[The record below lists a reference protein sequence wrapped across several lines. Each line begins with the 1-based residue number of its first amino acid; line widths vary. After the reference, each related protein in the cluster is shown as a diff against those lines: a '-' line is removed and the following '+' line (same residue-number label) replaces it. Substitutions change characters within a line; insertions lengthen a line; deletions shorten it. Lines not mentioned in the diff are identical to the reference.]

1 MSTYSSDLK
10 LELIGTGE
18 ASGTWGSDTNNN
30 LNLIQQAIAG
40 VETVTLSS
48 GGTLALV
55 MTNKAIS
62 NARNMVIKFTTAS
75 IAASTI
81 CTVPDSIEKFYIF
94 DATGLTNPTNLQI
107 KTASGTGFTLDAAKI
122 YAAYTDGTNL
132 TEISLDTLGGTVA
145 SAQIADS
152 AVTTAKIADV
162 NVTTAKIADD
172 AVTLAK
178 MAPGT
183 DGNIISY
190 DASGNPVAVATG
202 TCGQVLTSAGA
213 GAPPTFADAASG
225 GTSWV
230 TTKKTA
236 TFTAVAGEGYFCDT
250 SGGSFTVNLPAG
262 AAGALV
268 SINDYARTF
277 GSNAITISPNGT
289 EKISGVNASISGAVN
304 GQTLTF
310 VYVDSTQGWINTI
323 DSDAGL
329 VPSLFVA
336 ASGGTEVITGD
347 FKTHIFTGPGTFSV
361 SGTAPGPSGN
371 PNAMEYL
378 VVAGGGAGNGSPDG
392 SSPAYVG
399 GAGGAGGMR
408 FNYPGTCFAAA
419 AGAFPITVGAG
430 GTIQPSISGSPSTFS
445 TITSAGGGGPNT
457 AGGSG
462 GGGSS
467 TPTSSGPGGAG
478 NTPPVSPSQG
488 APGGSSAL
496 GRYGGGG
503 GGGGGACGTA
513 GSGVTGGPG
522 TEVANAFIGPGVAAC
537 FGTPGPAGRF
547 FAGGGGGALIQPVSN
562 GSGGSG
568 GGGPGVGGDTTSP
581 GPAST
586 SGTVNTGGGGG
597 SAARYPGAANGGA
610 GGSGIVMIRYKF
622 Q

>member
-1 MSTYSSDLK
+1 MTSAYSTDLK
-10 LELIGTGE
+10 LELMVTGE
-18 ASGTWGSDTNNN
+18 NAGTWGDNTNNN

-48 GGTLALV
+48 GGTLALA
-55 MTNKAIS
+55 MTDKTIS
-62 NARNMVIKFTTAS
+62 NARNMVIKFATAS

-81 CTVPDSIEKFYIF
+81 CTIPDSIEKFYIF
-94 DATGLTNPTNLQI
+94 DATGLTNPTNLTI
-107 KTASGTGFTLDAAKI
+107 KTASGTGFVLDAAKI
-122 YAAYTDGTNL
+122 YAAYSDGTNL
-132 TEISLDTLGGTVA
+132 NEISLDTLGGTVA
-145 SAQIADS
+145 AANITGTIATS
-152 AVTTAKIADV
+152 Q
-162 NVTTAKIADD
+162 IADD

-262 AAGALV
+262 AAGAIV
-268 SINDYARTF
+268 SVNDYARTF
-277 GSNAITISPNGT
+277 GTNAIEIAPDGT
-289 EKISGVNASISGAVN
+289 EKISGVNAALTGAVN
-304 GQTLTF
+304 GQTLEL
-310 VYVDSTQGWINTI
+310 VYVDSTQGWINTV
-323 DSDAGL
+323 DTDAGL
-329 VPSLFVA
+329 VPTLFFA
-336 ASGGTEVITGD
+336 ATGGTGVTTGD
-347 FKTHIFTGPGTFSV
+347 FKTHIFTGPGTFQV

-371 PNAMEYL
+371 PNKLEYL

-392 SSPAYVG
+392 STPAYVG
-399 GAGGAGGMR
+399 GGGGAGGMR
-408 FNYPGTCFAAA
+408 FNYPGTCFTGV
-419 AGAFPITVGAG
+419 AGGFEIAVGAG
-430 GTIQPSISGSPSTFS
+430 GTIQPSVPGSVSTFS
-445 TITSAGGGGPNT
+445 TITSAGGGGPNA

-467 TPTSSGPGGAG
+467 TPTSSGAGGAG
-478 NTPPVSPSQG
+478 NTPPVSPPQG
-488 APGGSSAL
+488 ANGGPRAL
-496 GRYGGGG
+496 GRYGGAGG
-503 GGGGGACGTA
+503 GGGGTCGTA

-522 TEVANAFIGPGVAAC
+522 TPVADAFIGPAVSSC
-537 FGTPGPAGRF
+537 FGTPGPAAGRF
-547 FAGGGGGALIQPVSN
+547 FAGGGGGALIQPVSSGN
-562 GSGGSG
+562 GGSG
-568 GGGPGVGGDTTSP
+568 GGGPGTGGDTPSP
-581 GPAST
+581 GPAAT

-597 SAARYPGAANGGA
+597 GAARYPGAANGGQ